1 MDPKGKVA
9 IVTGAA
15 MGVGKGIARQ
25 LAGAGA
31 RLIIAEINEDAA
43 RTTVEELRADGGD
56 VEFAPAD
63 VRVDSELR
71 DLITSAPGRYGS
83 LDILVNNA
91 GIRRGVVF
99 PEAGPEL
106 WSGVLHIF
114 LRQVMYGTQLALE
127 AMRDRG
133 GAVVNIGSGA
143 GVGFGY
149 HNWPEYAVA
158 KAGVIRFTAS
168 VVRVAAEANVRVN
181 CICPGWVATESVSEY
196 ISGWTA
202 DEKKKREVP
211 DPMVKPEEIGDS
223 VLQFVR
229 DDSLASRVM
238 LHYHPGERKL
248 VPVDTEY

>member
-31 RLIIAEINEDAA
+31 RVVIADINEEVAEASVD
-43 RTTVEELRADGGD
+43 ELRATGGD

-71 DLITSAPGRYGS
+71 DLITGAPGRYGS

-106 WSGVLHIF
+106 WSGVLHVF
-114 LRQVMYGTQLALE
+114 LRQVMYGTQLALK
-127 AMRDRG
+127 AMQERG
-133 GAVVNIGSGA
+133 GAVVNIGSQA
-143 GVGFGY
+143 GIGFGY
-149 HNWPEYAVA
+149 QNWPEYAAA
-158 KAGVIRFTAS
+158 KAGVIRFTSS
-168 VVRVAAEANVRVN
+168 VSRVAAAANVRVN
-181 CICPGWVATESVSEY
+181 AVCPGWVATESVREY
-196 ISGWTA
+196 IKDWTP
-202 DEKKKREVP
+202 EQIERRQVP
-211 DPMVKPEEIGDS
+211 DPMLKPEDIGDS
-223 VLQFVR
+223 ILQFVR

-238 LHYHPGERKL
+238 LHYLPGERKL
-248 VPVDTEY
+248 VPVDAEY

>member
-25 LAGAGA
+25 LADAGA
-31 RLIIAEINEDAA
+31 RVIIAEINEDAA
-43 RTTVEELRADGGD
+43 RATVDELRAAGGD
-56 VEFAPAD
+56 VEFAAAD
-63 VRVDSELR
+63 VRVDSQLR
-71 DLITSAPGRYGS
+71 DLITAAPDRYGS

-99 PEAGPEL
+99 SEAGPEL

-127 AMRDRG
+127 TMRERG
-133 GAVVNIGSGA
+133 GAVVNIASQA
-143 GVGFGY
+143 GVGFDY

-158 KAGVIRFTAS
+158 KAGVIRFTSS
-168 VVRVAAEANVRVN
+168 VVRVAAAANVRVN
-181 CICPGWVATESVSEY
+181 AICPGWVGTESVSEY
-196 ISGWTA
+196 ISGWT
-202 DEKKKREVP
+202 DEEKKKRQVP
-211 DPMVKPEEIGDS
+211 DPMLKPEDIGDS

-238 LHYHPGERKL
+238 LHYLPGDRKL